1 MKVTKPPKVEEILI
15 EHAWDTVLNF
25 VEQFLPDTKQ
35 QSLPLKDTNISA
47 DNSEIEIETSTLI
60 PNEQS
65 KKIELRI
72 PEKQTWN
79 DLKKLYT
86 ECYDLITTHKTTDEK
101 GRYLYW
107 DKIKHKYGKQA
118 EMVWAATKINRL
130 AGKKKITDFQNH
142 EFSFC
147 VPDTMQ

>member
-1 MKVTKPPKVEEILI
+1 MKVTKPPEVEEILF
-15 EHAWDTVLNF
+15 ENVLKK
-25 VEQFLPDTKQ
+25 VTDSFLPNMEQKPYQLENTADGAVRPETEESFPSRIVPI
-35 QSLPLKDTNISA
+35 QSLNI
-47 DNSEIEIETSTLI
+47 
-60 PNEQS
+60 P
-65 KKIELRI
+65 I

-118 EMVWAATKINRL
+118 DVT
-130 AGKKKITDFQNH
+130 
-142 EFSFC
+142 
-147 VPDTMQ
+147 